1 MSAGAASDA
10 LAPQV
15 CNTLLTPRLL
25 HGSAAL
31 GLRGPR
37 DSETRQQDTGG
48 ANGATP
54 RSAVSRRSTVGN
66 RLDYRP
72 DASRRRA
79 DGSFCRTGLLR
90 PRKPRGVRNAPSPEW
105 PVSTSGRTCRTC
117 RTCRHLPHSG
127 LATKTVVRVA
137 TESRLHTTRQG
148 HPRESPGSTAITS
161 PGHHVAWPS
170 RRLASCCLASRAAQ
184 KRKNAARIER
194 RFLVRHWVHRKRSTQ
209 RPPHYSMYVVRRTP
223 N

>member
-161 PGHHVAWPS
+161 PGHHVAWLPVVWLHVPHKNEKTPLES
-170 RRLASCCLASRAAQ
+170 SGVFSCAIGFTASGQ
-184 KRKNAARIER
+184 PN
-194 RFLVRHWVHRKRSTQ
+194 VHLITACTS
-209 RPPHYSMYVVRRTP
+209 
-223 N
+223 